1 MTKHASSSIF
11 PTTDQR
17 PPHPAAQHPPAM
29 SAALTCTRATA
40 PRALLRSHRF
50 VSTEAVAAGAE
61 RVMTLRPKTP
71 STTTA
76 KTTTAPK
83 PKRTTAPTLS
93 ERMHRA
99 LYPEMYPN
107 GQPVGVEKARKP
119 KDTMSG
125 VKSTP
130 RPYSHTTRRKVDT
143 STQAFP
149 SSLPRPQSRNRARP
163 PSPP

>member
-1 MTKHASSSIF
+1 
-11 PTTDQR
+11 
-17 PPHPAAQHPPAM
+17 M

-50 VSTEAVAAGAE
+50 ASTEVAAAGTE

-71 STTTA
+71 STTTTPPA
-76 KTTTAPK
+76 QTTAAALK

-119 KDTMSG
+119 KDSMSG

-130 RPYSHTTRRKVDT
+130 RP
-143 STQAFP
+143 
-149 SSLPRPQSRNRARP
+149 
-163 PSPP
+163 

>member
-1 MTKHASSSIF
+1 
-11 PTTDQR
+11 
-17 PPHPAAQHPPAM
+17 M

-50 VSTEAVAAGAE
+50 ASTEAVAAGAE

-71 STTTA
+71 SPTPAKTSTATTTTTA
-76 KTTTAPK
+76 ALT
-83 PKRTTAPTLS
+83 PKRTTAPTLA

-107 GQPVGVEKARKP
+107 GQPVGVEKSRKP
-119 KDTMSG
+119 KETMSG

-130 RPYSHTTRRKVDT
+130 RPFPTYPPTCLPTHPYLRHATRRT
-143 STQAFP
+143 S
-149 SSLPRPQSRNRARP
+149 
-163 PSPP
+163 

>member
-1 MTKHASSSIF
+1 
-11 PTTDQR
+11 
-17 PPHPAAQHPPAM
+17 M

-50 VSTEAVAAGAE
+50 ASTEAVAAGAE

-71 STTTA
+71 SPTPAKTSTATTT
-76 KTTTAPK
+76 TTTTVALT
-83 PKRTTAPTLS
+83 PKRTTAPTLA

-107 GQPVGVEKARKP
+107 GQPVGVEKSRKP
-119 KDTMSG
+119 KETMSG

-130 RPYSHTTRRKVDT
+130 RPFPTYPPHIRHATRRK
-143 STQAFP
+143 S
-149 SSLPRPQSRNRARP
+149 
-163 PSPP
+163 